1 MIRNRE
7 LTCPRPHKGNELVVR
22 ARCTGQA
29 DPYLG
34 KRCVPRF
41 RTDERVDVSSDV
53 NDPNLTIPALTHN
66 ISDHGC
72 AFWTQQE
79 LPRGSVVF
87 VRPFMPSGCGPWMS
101 ARVCHCTRGIR
112 GYLVGVA
119 FDGRSVSSGRPIA
132 PSRP

>member
-7 LTCPRPHKGNELVVR
+7 ITFPRPRKENELVLR
-22 ARCTGQA
+22 ARSNGQA

-34 KRCVPRF
+34 KRHVPRF
-41 RTDERVDVSSDV
+41 RTDERVDVTSDV
-53 NDPNLTIPALTHN
+53 TDPRQTIPALTHN
-66 ISDHGC
+66 ISDNGC

-79 LPRGSVVF
+79 MPRGSEVF

-119 FDGRSVSSGRPIA
+119 FDGRSVPANRPLTPA
-132 PSRP
+132 RP